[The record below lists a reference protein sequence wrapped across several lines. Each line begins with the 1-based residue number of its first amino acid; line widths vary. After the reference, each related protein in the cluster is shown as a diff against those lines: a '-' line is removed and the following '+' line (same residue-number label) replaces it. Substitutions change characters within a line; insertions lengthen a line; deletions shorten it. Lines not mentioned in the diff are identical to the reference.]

1 MVRAE
6 PMNRETHVGTY
17 LREKREARGM
27 TVAELSRAT
36 KIKESS
42 LVALEE
48 ARFDALPAR
57 VFVVGWVGA
66 YARAVG
72 ADPVEAVTRLAAE
85 RPASGVH
92 KIGECMPKVVAK
104 APLADQQAG
113 AGRPLGERRRVG
125 VVVVVFLLLIVATL
139 TLSLLLHHGGR
150 LGGGMS

>member
-1 MVRAE
+1 MSSR
-6 PMNRETHVGTY
+6 HIGLF
-17 LREKREARGM
+17 LRTQREARGM
-27 TVAELSRAT
+27 TLAQLSRAT
-36 KIKESS
+36 KIKEAS

-48 ARFDALPAR
+48 SRFEALPAR

-66 YARAVG
+66 IARALG
-72 ADPVEAVTRLAAE
+72 ADPIEAVELLSAE

-92 KIGECMPKVVAK
+92 RIGDCMPKVVAR
-104 APLADQQAG
+104 APEQEEG
-113 AGRPLGERRRVG
+113 GRAVGERRRVG

>member
-1 MVRAE
+1 
-6 PMNRETHVGTY
+6 MNREDKVGPY
-17 LREKREARGM
+17 LRKQREARGM

-36 KIKESS
+36 KIKEAS
-42 LVALEE
+42 LLALEE
-48 ARFDALPAR
+48 ARFEALPAR

-72 ADPVEAVTRLAAE
+72 ANPVEAVELLAAE

-92 KIGECMPKVVAK
+92 RIGDCMPKVVAK
-104 APLADQQAG
+104 APVPDDDRG
-113 AGRPLGERRRVG
+113 VGERRRYG

>member
-1 MVRAE
+1 
-6 PMNRETHVGTY
+6 MNREQHVGSY
-17 LREKREARGM
+17 LRHQREARGM
-27 TVAELSRAT
+27 SVAELSRAT

-48 ARFDALPAR
+48 ARYEVLPAR

-72 ADPVEAVTRLAAE
+72 ADPVAAVELLAAE

-104 APLADQQAG
+104 APVAEDDRG
-113 AGRPLGERRRVG
+113 VGERRRYG

>member
-1 MVRAE
+1 MIEA
-6 PMNRETHVGTY
+6 MNRQDHVGTY
-17 LREKREARGM
+17 LRKQREARGM
-27 TVAELSRAT
+27 SVAELSRAT

-42 LVALEE
+42 IVALEE
-48 ARFDALPAR
+48 ARFEALPAR

-72 ADPVEAVTRLAAE
+72 ADPVAAVTMLAAE

-92 KIGECMPKVVAK
+92 RIGDCMPKVVAK
-104 APLADQQAG
+104 APVAEDDG
-113 AGRPLGERRRVG
+113 ARRPVERRRVG

>member
-1 MVRAE
+1 MSE
-6 PMNRETHVGTY
+6 HVGIF
-17 LREKREARGM
+17 LRKRREARGM
-27 TVAELSRAT
+27 TLAELSRAT

-66 YARAVG
+66 VARAVG
-72 ADPVEAVTRLAAE
+72 ADPALAVELLTAE

-92 KIGECMPKVVAK
+92 RIGDCMPKVVAR
-104 APLADQQAG
+104 APEAEDARPVAD
-113 AGRPLGERRRVG
+113 RRRVG
-125 VVVVVFLLLIVATL
+125 IVVAVFLLLIVATL

>member
-1 MVRAE
+1 
-6 PMNRETHVGTY
+6 MNRESHVGSY
-17 LREKREARGM
+17 LRTKREACGM
-27 TVAELSRAT
+27 SVAELSRAT
-36 KIKESS
+36 KIKEAS

-48 ARFDALPAR
+48 ERFDALPAR

-72 ADPVEAVTRLAAE
+72 ADPVEAMTLLHAD

-92 KIGECMPKVVAK
+92 KIGDCMPKVVAK
-104 APLADQQAG
+104 APVADDDRAG
-113 AGRPLGERRRVG
+113 GRSVERRRLG

>member
-1 MVRAE
+1 MTEAA
-6 PMNRETHVGTY
+6 MNRGTHVGTY

-48 ARFDALPAR
+48 ARFEALPAR

-72 ADPVEAVTRLAAE
+72 ADPVEAVTLLMAA

-92 KIGECMPKVVAK
+92 RIGDCMPKVVAK
-104 APLADQQAG
+104 APVADDDRGARPLAD
-113 AGRPLGERRRVG
+113 RRRVG

>member
-1 MVRAE
+1 MTEA
-6 PMNRETHVGTY
+6 MNRQEHVGTY
-17 LREKREARGM
+17 LRGKREARGM

-57 VFVVGWVGA
+57 VFVVGWVAA

-72 ADPVEAVTRLAAE
+72 ADSAEAVALLTAG

-92 KIGECMPKVVAK
+92 KIGDCMPKVVAK
-104 APLADQQAG
+104 APVADDDRG
-113 AGRPLGERRRVG
+113 GRPFGER
-125 VVVVVFLLLIVATL
+125 
-139 TLSLLLHHGGR
+139 
-150 LGGGMS
+150 

>member
-1 MVRAE
+1 MMEAA
-6 PMNRETHVGTY
+6 MNRGTHVGTY

-27 TVAELSRAT
+27 TLADLSRAT
-36 KIKESS
+36 KIKEAS

-48 ARFDALPAR
+48 ARFEALPAR
-57 VFVVGWVGA
+57 VFVVGWVAA

-72 ADPVEAVTRLAAE
+72 ADPVEAVTLLTAE

-92 KIGECMPKVVAK
+92 KIGDCMPKVVAR
-104 APLADQQAG
+104 APVAEDDG
-113 AGRPLGERRRVG
+113 GGRPLLERRRVG

-150 LGGGMS
+150 VGGGIS

>member
-1 MVRAE
+1 MSEAMTRQE
-6 PMNRETHVGTY
+6 HVGTY
-17 LREKREARGM
+17 LRQKREARGM
-27 TVAELSRAT
+27 SVAELSRAT

-42 LVALEE
+42 LLALEE
-48 ARFDALPAR
+48 ARFEVLPAR

-72 ADPVEAVTRLAAE
+72 ADPVEAVTLLTAE

-92 KIGECMPKVVAK
+92 KIGDCMPKVVAK
-104 APLADQQAG
+104 APVADEDRG
-113 AGRPLGERRRVG
+113 GRPIERRRVG

>member
-1 MVRAE
+1 
-6 PMNRETHVGTY
+6 MNRETHVGPY

-36 KIKESS
+36 KIKEAS

-48 ARFDALPAR
+48 ERFDALPAR

-72 ADPVEAVTRLAAE
+72 ADPVEAVTLLAAG

-92 KIGECMPKVVAK
+92 KIGDCMPKVVAK
-104 APLADQQAG
+104 APVADDDRG
-113 AGRPLGERRRVG
+113 ARALGERRRVG

-150 LGGGMS
+150 LGGGVS

>member
-1 MVRAE
+1 
-6 PMNRETHVGTY
+6 MNRESHVGSY
-17 LREKREARGM
+17 LRTKREACGM
-27 TVAELSRAT
+27 TVAQLSRAT
-36 KIKESS
+36 KIKEAS

-48 ARFDALPAR
+48 ERFDALPAR

-72 ADPVEAVTRLAAE
+72 ADPVEAVTLLAAG

-104 APLADQQAG
+104 APVADDG
-113 AGRPLGERRRVG
+113 GSDRPLGDRRRVG

-150 LGGGMS
+150 FGGGMS

>member
-1 MVRAE
+1 MTEA
-6 PMNRETHVGTY
+6 MNRQEHVGTY
-17 LREKREARGM
+17 LRGKREARGM

-48 ARFDALPAR
+48 ARFEALPAR

-72 ADPVEAVTRLAAE
+72 ADPIEAVTMLQAA

-104 APLADQQAG
+104 APIADEAG
-113 AGRPLGERRRVG
+113 AGRPLERRRVG

-150 LGGGMS
+150 LGGMS